1 MQSFCEALPEDRLL
15 QGSEHDLDSLLQKEE
30 GKRTYKIS
38 ATGAQLTY
46 HSAMAILARYAS
58 SLVRIIISVGL
69 YMGSNEGYHTA
80 IRKGNVDPSYIYN
93 TSSCQYFCLRSHFT
107 GEIAHSRTDWRSGD
121 EENHRQAVCS
131 F

>member
-58 SLVRIIISVGL
+58 SLVRIIVSMGL
-69 YMGSNEGYHTA
+69 
-80 IRKGNVDPSYIYN
+80 
-93 TSSCQYFCLRSHFT
+93 
-107 GEIAHSRTDWRSGD
+107 
-121 EENHRQAVCS
+121 
-131 F
+131 